1 MRATAGESAAPT
13 TSAATSIGTM
23 RRGRAAILEGESN
36 RLHAFDHL
44 HRQLRGS
51 KWPPRSVD
59 RIVVGVN
66 VLKGVLNLRGERGHV
81 DDARGRRAVRY
92 GSCRLGGPSD
102 LIPALGVL
110 GCIGRHRDVPEEL
123 VRR

>member
-51 KWPPRSVD
+51 KWPPRCV
-59 RIVVGVN
+59 
-66 VLKGVLNLRGERGHV
+66 
-81 DDARGRRAVRY
+81 
-92 GSCRLGGPSD
+92 
-102 LIPALGVL
+102 
-110 GCIGRHRDVPEEL
+110 GRHRDVPEEL
-123 VRR
+123 VRRRQIDAEMKALGRLADVHVMDRPGHDEEEHRGADAFLSNDCADRKVVRT